1 MTRRTARQKLRAA
14 KRLYLAVDLFL
25 LVCGDVRRIP
35 CSIEDFGRGPDV
47 RSRIPVARETPFHL
61 ERVLLIN
68 RRHVRDI
75 TVARG
80 ATDTLSDVD
89 AVIEIDVFGKVV
101 DADPLNRF
109 VVTVTGPDRLEV
121 RTVCPNLGMTVHT
134 GLCWGHTRRSGG
146 LDRGVTITAIDT
158 VVTDMVFV
166 AELDW
171 LGSFGKYV
179 G

>member
-101 DADPLNRF
+101 DADPLNRL
-109 VVTVTGPDRLEV
+109 VVTVTSPDWLEV
-121 RTVCPNLGMTVHT
+121 GTVCPNLGMTVHT